1 MCSKGSGEQQ
11 SLRAVDV
18 RIDST
23 PVPGG
28 TYNALCIKDE
38 GQCQSLC
45 KGSGR
50 RPLGSCHLRLGSL
63 EATLEMRIH

>member
-1 MCSKGSGEQQ
+1 MCSERRGEQQ
-11 SLRAVDV
+11 TMRAVDV
-18 RIDST
+18 RVESS

-45 KGSGR
+45 KGFG
-50 RPLGSCHLRLGSL
+50 GCACGG
-63 EATLEMRIH
+63 

>member
-11 SLRAVDV
+11 IMRAVDV
-18 RIDST
+18 RIESN

-45 KGSGR
+45 KGFRGCAR
-50 RPLGSCHLRLGSL
+50 GG
-63 EATLEMRIH
+63 